1 MFVTK
6 CELGDF
12 VANNEYSWW
21 LRSQKELNHRLGN
34 TRYDEKQ
41 RQWQHENEILAQQ
54 GVENPYDK
62 FRGLTPFMHAHS
74 KLTES
79 SDVSFYSQS
88 TSEVTQKAL
97 RGSSQD
103 SNEGDKEN
111 DALTNALGNRS
122 NEVVFVVIS
131 VSWPRMRVF
140 QNTNLATESGK
151 RPRRQRL

>member
-1 MFVTK
+1 
-6 CELGDF
+6 
-12 VANNEYSWW
+12 
-21 LRSQKELNHRLGN
+21 
-34 TRYDEKQ
+34 
-41 RQWQHENEILAQQ
+41 
-54 GVENPYDK
+54 
-62 FRGLTPFMHAHS
+62 MHAHS